1 MIKVIA
7 AGIWGALVV
16 LATTFGL
23 VSYKR
28 MPAAAQQNEP
38 AQIEQVKTKD
48 INIPF
53 FEKEE
58 MLGYARVQFAF
69 SFDKVQFTKLPIKPD
84 VILVDEAYRS
94 MAEYQFQ
101 NPRRPSRA
109 ELEKIVDSIRKSC
122 NDRIGSQFIQ
132 TVWIQDYAF
141 IPVASIRNG
150 AVK

>member
-7 AGIWGALVV
+7 AGIWGALVA
-16 LATTFGL
+16 LAATFSL
-23 VSYKR
+23 ISYKK
-28 MPAAAQQNEP
+28 MPAVVEKNAP

-53 FEKEE
+53 FGKDE
-58 MLGYARVQFAF
+58 MIGYARVQFAF
-69 SFDKVQFTKLPIKPD
+69 SFDTIQLTNLPIRPD

-94 MAEYQFQ
+94 MAEYKFED
-101 NPRRPSRA
+101 PRRPSRA

-122 NDRIGSQFIQ
+122 NERIGSQFIQ
-132 TVWIQDYAF
+132 AVWIQDYAF
-141 IPVASIRNG
+141 IPIASVRNG

>member
-7 AGIWGALVV
+7 AGIWGALVA
-16 LATTFGL
+16 LATTFSL
-23 VSYKR
+23 ISYKKN
-28 MPAAAQQNEP
+28 PTAVQQNEP

-53 FEKEE
+53 FRNDE

-69 SFDKVQFTKLPIKPD
+69 SFDKVQLTQLPIKPD
-84 VILVDEAYRS
+84 IILVDEAYRS
-94 MAEYQFQ
+94 MAEYQFED
-101 NPRRPSRA
+101 PRRPSRT
-109 ELEKIVDSIRKSC
+109 ELGKIVDSIRKSC

-141 IPVASIRNG
+141 IPMTSIRNG
-150 AVK
+150 SSK